1 MILVNPLRLL
11 APVLFTAL
19 LALPGFLGINSVCAQ
34 NIYVEGVSIN
44 VFYDLNDNMGFV
56 EENITFNTA
65 SPSLTDVK
73 IPLIPPPSS
82 NSYYELINISYSGRN
97 VYLTYSVDKKN
108 NLLNILFNATKHI
121 VIRYAIYNYIDEIGV
136 GVYSM
141 LLDFTSFSNMGSF
154 NAKIRIIGGY
164 NAQVYPPYGYSVKSS
179 DEYVVVNID
188 QAEPYTIIITSE
200 EFPSPTPI
208 TTTSGGAVVT
218 TTPTTTYSKGII
230 SVTGNLYLWIGIG
243 VGAVVSVLA
252 YLLYRRRSLGV
263 EVETIA
269 AGDLLSDETVREIIK
284 AVGDAGVEGIKQS
297 ELVRITGRPKST
309 ISRRVKRLADEG
321 FVEIIRRGKYNIIR
335 LTEKG
340 LSIYKELKSGG

>member
-1 MILVNPLRLL
+1 MNP
-11 APVLFTAL
+11 
-19 LALPGFLGINSVCAQ
+19 
-34 NIYVEGVSIN
+34 
-44 VFYDLNDNMGFV
+44 
-56 EENITFNTA
+56 
-65 SPSLTDVK
+65 
-73 IPLIPPPSS
+73 
-82 NSYYELINISYSGRN
+82 
-97 VYLTYSVDKKN
+97 
-108 NLLNILFNATKHI
+108 
-121 VIRYAIYNYIDEIGV
+121 

-200 EFPSPTPI
+200 EFPSPTTAT
-208 TTTSGGAVVT
+208 TTTSGGAVIT
-218 TTPTTTYSKGII
+218 TTPTTRYPGGII
-230 SVTGNLYLWIGIG
+230 GVTGNPYLWIGIG
-243 VGAVVSVLA
+243 IGVVAGILA
-252 YLLYRRRSLGV
+252 YLLYRRRGLGV
-263 EVETIA
+263 EVETIT